1 MIVRTLFA
9 IGAGLTLSAC
19 ASAPGKIDD
28 PFEPANRA
36 MYAINKPIDDYF
48 MRPVAQA
55 YVDYVPKLVRQG
67 VSNVFGNIDDL
78 FSGINGLLQGKT
90 EKAGND
96 FGRVLVN
103 MWGLGGLVDIATDL
117 GIPKGN
123 EDFGQTFGYWG
134 IPQGPYL
141 FIPVWGPTTVRDGTG
156 SLIRIWYG
164 PVGYLPYVPLRNII
178 YGIGAV
184 DLRAGALGTSSLID
198 QASLDPYTFVRR
210 AYLQK
215 REYDVYDGKPPPAK
229 EEE

>member
-1 MIVRTLFA
+1 MKMRTFAAIVAAL
-9 IGAGLTLSAC
+9 LLSAC
-19 ASAPGKIDD
+19 ASAPGRVED
-28 PFEPANRA
+28 PFEPVNRA
-36 MYAINKPIDDYF
+36 MYAINKPIDDHV
-48 MRPVAQA
+48 MRPIAQA
-55 YVDYVPKLVRQG
+55 YLDYVPALIRQG
-67 VSNVFGNIDDL
+67 ISNEFSNIDDF
-78 FSGINGLLQGKT
+78 FSGINGLLQNKP

-103 MWGLGGLVDIATDL
+103 FWGLGGLVDIATDL

-141 FIPVWGPTTVRDGTG
+141 FVPLWGPTTVRDGTG

-184 DLRAGALGTSSLID
+184 DLRANALGATSLID
-198 QASLDPYTFVRR
+198 EASLDAYTFVRR
-210 AYLQK
+210 AYLQ
-215 REYDVYDGKPPPAK
+215 RRQYLVYDGNPPPEK
-229 EEE
+229 DD